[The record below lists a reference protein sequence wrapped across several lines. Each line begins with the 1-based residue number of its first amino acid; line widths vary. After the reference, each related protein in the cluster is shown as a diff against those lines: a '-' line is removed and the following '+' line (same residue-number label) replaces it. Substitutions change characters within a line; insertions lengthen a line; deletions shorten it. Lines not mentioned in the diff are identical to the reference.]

1 MAKVNIPVTVETN
14 AYADTIKA
22 IWKAMDD
29 LGWNCVGDLI
39 VQLKLGK
46 YAHNELLLFDGDEYS
61 FQWYND
67 WDEGDEPII
76 INGFILVSD
85 VKVD

>member
-1 MAKVNIPVTVETN
+1 MAKVNIIVNVETN

-29 LGWNCVGDLI
+29 LGWNVVGDLV

-46 YAHNELLLFDGDEYS
+46 YATNELLLFDGDEYS
-61 FQWYND
+61 YQWFND
-67 WDEGDEPII
+67 WDEGDEPIEI
-76 INGFILVSD
+76 LGFILVSD
-85 VKVD
+85 VKCY

>member
-1 MAKVNIPVTVETN
+1 MARVNIPVNVETN

-29 LGWNCVGDLI
+29 LGWNVVGDLV

-46 YAHNELLLFDGDEYS
+46 YAYNELLLFDGDDYS

-67 WDEGDEPII
+67 WDEGEEPII
-76 INGFILVSD
+76 ILGFILISD
-85 VKVD
+85 VKCY